1 VPKDFLLNHFP
12 PVSEQGAWDMLAPNW
27 PETDHLHNI
36 GNRSILALHFWRYLG
51 QLIDHFKLRFF
62 PGDYFLVA
70 LKPRDAPYIA
80 FNCLDSPI
88 PSFSLG
94 IAHPWLPLGT
104 AAWLMSV
111 HG

>member
-1 VPKDFLLNHFP
+1 M
-12 PVSEQGAWDMLAPNW
+12 SEQVAWDMLAPNW
-27 PETDHLHNI
+27 PGNDHLHDI
-36 GNRSILALHFWRYLG
+36 ENRSVLALHFWHYLG

-80 FNCLDSPI
+80 FNCLVSPI

-111 HG
+111 QGGT